1 MAYRLRALIDG
12 YQAIS
17 ISTSARIEA
26 TYLLQAMVVVR
37 QHGNPS
43 RLDIELRTEGK
54 RHTEPPRNQAAREV
68 AVRDDHDVAGVHALV
83 EVLGVVGAD
92 GLDHVVDARAH
103 LLDALAAGAAVG
115 PDVEVGFALLDLGGL
130 EAFVVA
136 WGKDVSTEGK
146 GMWKC
151 SP

>member
-1 MAYRLRALIDG
+1 
-12 YQAIS
+12 
-17 ISTSARIEA
+17 
-26 TYLLQAMVVVR
+26 MVVVR
-37 QHGNPS
+37 QHSNPS
-43 RLDIELRTEGK
+43 RLDVELRTEGK

-92 GLDHVVDARAH
+92 SLDHVVDARAH

-136 WGKDVSTEGK
+136 CGAGVSSEGK
-146 GMWKC
+146 GMWKGL
-151 SP
+151 P